1 MDVWGWIVI
10 YALGLTLL
18 QLLVY
23 RYLVNGGEPTMSDGT
38 GRDADRMDRYVHPE
52 IAASFDDRSRM
63 GVRTTPTGER
73 ICPECGAEN
82 EADTTFD
89 LCWNCTR
96 RLR

>member
-1 MDVWGWIVI
+1 MDVWGWIVV

-23 RYLVNGGEPTMSDGT
+23 RYLVNGGEPTMGEGSS
-38 GRDADRMDRYVHPE
+38 RDSARTDRYAHPE
-52 IAASFDDRSRM
+52 IAASFDDGSQA
-63 GVRTTPTGER
+63 GVQTTPTGER
-73 ICPECGAEN
+73 ICPNCGVEN
-82 EADTTFD
+82 EADTAFD

>member
-23 RYLVNGGEPTMSDGT
+23 RYLLNGGEPTIGDSS
-38 GRDADRMDRYVHPE
+38 GRDSDRSERYVHPE
-52 IAASFDDRSRM
+52 IAASFEERSRT
-63 GVRTTPTGER
+63 GVQTTPTGER
-73 ICPECGAEN
+73 ICPNCGAEN

-96 RLR
+96 RIR

>member
-23 RYLVNGGEPTMSDGT
+23 RYLVNGGEPTMGDGV
-38 GRDADRMDRYVHPE
+38 GRDSDRMDRYVHPE
-52 IAASFDDRSRM
+52 IASSFEDRSRTS
-63 GVRTTPTGER
+63 VQVTPTGER
-73 ICPECGAEN
+73 ICPECGATN

-96 RLR
+96 RLH